1 MVVYRLHCTVW
12 LSCYTVT
19 ELCSKLILPI
29 LLNCRLYA
37 LPQLKL
43 PSHVCTPGCKLTT
56 SINQL
61 NCIVQRS
68 DVCESQVSFKYCT
81 VVQCQFIIQYSLF
94 TTCYMY
100 DKNYLESLK
109 KYWQMCRI
117 KFVLNCSAGP
127 LHIITYCTWSLWD
140 VSIQIRCIYSFQK

>member
-1 MVVYRLHCTVW
+1 MYRLHCTVW

-19 ELCSKLILPI
+19 ELYSKLILPI

-94 TTCYMY
+94 TTCYII
-100 DKNYLESLK
+100 KTVLK
-109 KYWQMCRI
+109 VWRNIDRCAECSSYWTTQQVTTHYYNLHGLFRM
-117 KFVLNCSAGP
+117 SAFKSYIFFP
-127 LHIITYCTWSLWD
+127 TVITSQL
-140 VSIQIRCIYSFQK
+140 